1 MFIKWLNKKY
11 PSFIANESDENF
23 VEPSYELSPSH
34 IIGSG
39 TEANVYK
46 TSNPDIVLRL
56 EEKIHNRSIGSCE
69 KVMMRPE
76 IQATGGVAKIYGE
89 KKINGKN
96 ATFKERVDPEW
107 MDYIENKYSRMISI
121 RIFNTIQSFDLYT
134 GDEFKQKL
142 YFLKGFEE
150 TMNLAD
156 AIEKGLPVDDL
167 HASNLG
173 LNKKGHI
180 VAIDC

>member
-1 MFIKWLNKKY
+1 MFVKWLNKKY

-34 IIGSG
+34 LIGSG

-56 EEKIHNRSIGSCE
+56 EIYTRNSCE

-107 MDYIENKYSRMISI
+107 TDYIKNKYSGSI
-121 RIFNTIQSFDLYT
+121 GREIINTINALSEYDGYSLKPIL
-134 GDEFKQKL
+134 D
-142 YFLKGFEE
+142 FLKGYEE
-150 TMNLAD
+150 FMNLVD
-156 AIEKGLPVDDL
+156 AIEKGLPTIDL
-167 HASNLG
+167 HAENLG
-173 LNKKGHI
+173 LNKIGRAH
-180 VAIDC
+180 V